1 MWPPWAFMHSFSL
14 STTMANDVQSVPH
27 SAAEFVSC
35 MFERRQFWA
44 VQSSQTCAHHGHF
57 NICQT
62 MGPRFV
68 ILKNSF
74 RYLSLVIVPLI
85 ISPLLFFLHS
95 ISLSISTFHRTCICH
110 VLSHNKEQNASKP

>member
-74 RYLSLVIVPLI
+74 RYLSLVIVLLI
-85 ISPLLFFLHS
+85 ITAVVFPPFYILAHINPPPYMYLYT
-95 ISLSISTFHRTCICH
+95 ITYGVKR
-110 VLSHNKEQNASKP
+110 E